1 MLGENEIRQYLN
13 VSIGKLRQRVKEGD
27 AKAKARTI
35 EDTGEVIYER
45 IYSYIEAKLEKIF
58 MRTHKEYG
66 NSWVLLMQDGGAKYS
81 VQISE
86 NSRYGDDLL
95 KKIPNMRYGIIYK
108 ITPFSFT
115 PEGAKKEKT
124 GLSIKEG
131 ETQIGSFYHEFLKN
145 ADKWQVKLLH
155 GHPAYEGPQNDKEEI
170 KIYYMR
176 VRKFLR
182 DRATEYLA
190 NITSEENGPSTEAEA
205 NPMTGAPD
213 GSDAGIHDDLP
224 F

>member
-27 AKAKARTI
+27 SKAKARTI

-45 IYSYIEAKLEKIF
+45 IFSYIEAKLEKIF

-66 NSWVLLMQDGGAKYS
+66 NSWVLHMRDGDSKYS
-81 VQISE
+81 VQFSE

-95 KKIPNMRYGIIYK
+95 KKIPFLHYGKVYK
-108 ITPFSFT
+108 ITPFDFE
-115 PEGAKKEKT
+115 PEGAKRKT

-131 ETQIGSFYHEFLKN
+131 ENIINSFYHSFTKLSDGKYN
-145 ADKWQVKLLH
+145 VTLLH
-155 GHPAYEGPQNDKEEI
+155 GHPIYEGPKNDKEEV

-182 DRATEYLA
+182 DRATEYLG
-190 NITSEENGPSTEAEA
+190 NITSEDNGPATPEEAT
-205 NPMTGAPD
+205 PMTGAAD
-213 GSDAGIHDDLP
+213 GSDAGVQDDLP

>member
-27 AKAKARTI
+27 PKAKARTI

-66 NSWVLLMQDGGAKYS
+66 NSWVLLMQDGGVKYS

-95 KKIPNMRYGIIYK
+95 KKIPNLNYGKIYR

-115 PEGAKKEKT
+115 PEVPKRKKLDSPLKMEKYKLEVFT
-124 GLSIKEG
+124 M
-131 ETQIGSFYHEFLKN
+131 SF
-145 ADKWQVKLLH
+145 
-155 GHPAYEGPQNDKEEI
+155 
-170 KIYYMR
+170 
-176 VRKFLR
+176 
-182 DRATEYLA
+182 
-190 NITSEENGPSTEAEA
+190 
-205 NPMTGAPD
+205 
-213 GSDAGIHDDLP
+213 
-224 F
+224 